1 MSAHAM
7 KILLLGTA
15 DSGKSTFAKQLAMEF
30 DGTNRFPRDSF
41 IPILHENV
49 ISAIKDLVNYAVLH
63 KVGKFEDDLLILQSI
78 TDLTPEIARVVS
90 RFYRTSEIQEIL
102 SKHERN
108 LQLQGGVSGVHYY
121 LSNVD
126 RFVQPNFHPTKQD
139 ILMAR
144 RKTVG
149 IYETIFV
156 HEGVQVSLVDVG
168 GQRSERR
175 KWLHCF
181 SSVSAVIFLSALN
194 EYDLVLEED
203 EKTNRL
209 VESLKLWKAL
219 TSSQFF
225 HQTPFLLFLN
235 KSDLFRQKIKTLP
248 LREVFQDYV
257 NFDQSLDVCLKE
269 KSRFEG
275 HEGTFGKKKKVLSGI
290 LNPFNF
296 SHLFSFIINNTF

>member
-1 MSAHAM
+1 MKPFSFTKVYKLALLMS
-7 KILLLGTA
+7 
-15 DSGKSTFAKQLAMEF
+15 
-30 DGTNRFPRDSF
+30 
-41 IPILHENV
+41 
-49 ISAIKDLVNYAVLH
+49 
-63 KVGKFEDDLLILQSI
+63 
-78 TDLTPEIARVVS
+78 VVS
-90 RFYRTSEIQEIL
+90 DPREGSGYT
-102 SKHERN
+102 
-108 LQLQGGVSGVHYY
+108 VSV
-121 LSNVD
+121 
-126 RFVQPNFHPTKQD
+126 R
-139 ILMAR
+139 
-144 RKTVG
+144 
-149 IYETIFV
+149 
-156 HEGVQVSLVDVG
+156 
-168 GQRSERR
+168 
-175 KWLHCF
+175 
-181 SSVSAVIFLSALN
+181 ALN

-235 KSDLFRQKIKTLP
+235 KSDLFREKIKTIP